1 MKVKI
6 EKIQETIADL
16 NQVVAAI
23 LAAEKDQQAVLDDV
37 HEEYTRSAQNLV
49 HYRAFRKFDLRTTQK
64 KLRNLGLTR
73 FANAEGHILASIT
86 NTLFIL
92 KKLIENAEG
101 DVIRPKL
108 SIKKGKRLLSKNTRA
123 LLGYRSQGRR
133 VRIMVTQ
140 PTASAY
146 NYRMVHEMVA
156 HGMNVARINCAHD
169 SPEVWEM
176 IIANVR
182 KAAKAHGRQV
192 KIAMD
197 LAGPKI
203 RTGSIT
209 PGPRIRKFTPEKD
222 VTGSIIQP
230 AEIVLVPKIDEFSL
244 PNTLPLAPEVLET
257 LKVQDEFILTDT
269 RNKRRRLKVIAK
281 RDSGIRA
288 HCYET
293 SYIGTGTILECTNRE
308 LPPVVVGALPSV
320 EQSII
325 LRMGDVFTI
334 VQEGIEGLPAVID
347 EDGNVI
353 QNGKISCQLP
363 EVFGFISSGD
373 RILFDDGKIEGVIET
388 VREGAFDVRILLAK
402 ENGSKLKAE
411 KGINFPDTSLGIGGL
426 TTKDKQDLEF
436 VAQHADIVNF
446 SFVNSKKDVD
456 ELHEELEKH
465 GVLNQLNVIL
475 KIETKYAVAHL
486 TEILLAAMQSKCIGV
501 MIARGDLAVETGW
514 DTIGKVQEEI
524 LLLCSAAH
532 VPVVWAT
539 QVLEN
544 LAKKGLP
551 SRSEI
556 TDATIALQAE
566 CIMLNKGPY
575 INRAIALL
583 DTMLSDMEANH
594 EKKEVMLPK
603 LESLLTK

>member
-1 MKVKI
+1 MKVKV

-16 NQVVAAI
+16 NRVVAAI
-23 LAAEKDQQAVLDDV
+23 LAAEKDQQPVLDDV

-73 FANAEGHILASIT
+73 FANAEGHILASNT

-92 KKLIENAEG
+92 KKLIENEEG

-156 HGMNVARINCAHD
+156 HGMNIARINCAHD
-169 SPEVWEM
+169 TPEVWKM
-176 IIANVR
+176 IIDNVR

-203 RTGSIT
+203 RTGSIS

-222 VTGSIIQP
+222 VTGNIIQP

-244 PNTLPLAPEVLET
+244 PNTLPLAAEVLEA
-257 LKVQDEFILTDT
+257 LQVQDEFVLTDT
-269 RNKRRRLKVIAK
+269 RNKRRRLKIIAK
-281 RDSGIRA
+281 QDSGIRA

-308 LPPVVVGALPSV
+308 LEAIVVGELPPV

-325 LRMGDVFTI
+325 LRVGDVFTI
-334 VQEGIEGLPAVID
+334 VQEAVEGLPAVID
-347 EDGNVI
+347 EDGNVV
-353 QNGKISCQLP
+353 QKGRISCQLP
-363 EVFGFISSGD
+363 EVFEFISSGD

-388 VREGAFDVRILLAK
+388 IREGAFDVRILLAK

-411 KGINFPDTSLGIGGL
+411 KGINFPNTNLGISGL
-426 TTKDKQDLEF
+426 TLKDKQDMAF
-436 VAQHADIVNF
+436 VAKHADIVNF

-465 GVLNQLNVIL
+465 GVLNQLDVIL
-475 KIETKYAVAHL
+475 KIETKYAVANL

-603 LESLLTK
+603 LESLLAK

>member
-1 MKVKI
+1 MKVKV
-6 EKIQETIADL
+6 EKIRETIADL
-16 NQVVAAI
+16 NRVVAAI
-23 LAAEKDQQAVLDDV
+23 LAAEKDQQPVLDDV
-37 HEEYTRSAQNLV
+37 HEEYARSAQNLV

-169 SPEVWEM
+169 TPEVWEM

-222 VTGSIIQP
+222 VTGNIIQP

-244 PNTLPLAPEVLET
+244 PNTLPLAPEVLEI
-257 LKVQDEFILTDT
+257 LQIQDEFILTDT

-281 RDSGIRA
+281 QDSGIRA

-308 LPPVVVGALPSV
+308 LPPIVVGALPSV

-334 VQEGIEGLPAVID
+334 VQEASEGLPAVID

-353 QNGKISCQLP
+353 QKGKISCQLP
-363 EVFGFISSGD
+363 EVFGFISAGD

-603 LESLLTK
+603 LENLLTK